1 MRPLAEE
8 LSELLS
14 AYLDDEVSASE
25 RRRVEAALASDPSV
39 KARFDELCAAR
50 DATAAL
56 PRRAAPPDLA
66 EAIGAEI
73 ERESLLAGRPAA
85 TSRNRGIR
93 IILPTLAAAALLMLA
108 VLSLD
113 RFRKDGADSSTQ
125 VALRKLADGPPGEA
139 QPLLAEPAEPAM
151 PMPSS
156 TSPPAAQRGRAIES
170 DDVAALR
177 ERVSDSNDIPAERPP
192 ALVAQRLLAVT
203 GIDQKLQAG
212 VTPDQVREHRFDN
225 ESAQIRLTCAD
236 AAARDAAL
244 SAITEAL
251 SAMDAANLAEAAPA
265 EAKAAYLAGQP
276 GVNFESPDERQVLV
290 RIPRAEL
297 DQFLEQIRPAEQAG
311 VAAELRL
318 GRVVARGWT
327 SVEPL
332 LAGENLQ
339 IEMIEDDGSESVFV
353 GTPVMR
359 VEVDAAALTEGSAA
373 AEYKTSEDDAETMT
387 PPAGFED
394 ALKEMADSLL
404 ARREGTTGRDADR
417 AAAGAV
423 VAETDE
429 VEGAAA
435 GRRAQAESV
444 PPGAP
449 GRGGADTVLAE
460 RTNSAAN
467 AVATKDQQETTE
479 AGKEATPAAKPT
491 EGEGKL
497 DINKQKGKA
506 SESGT
511 NDPSALGYVD
521 KSVAAKK
528 PSTVPAEKSA
538 PEQPRRVPSADD
550 DAETE
555 EDLAAPAD
563 EGRSARGSLTRRR
576 LEALR
581 RADAA
586 SSESSSVSKPASP
599 PDPTIVGELGFPV
612 STPNEQVTE
621 FSGRG
626 ILQSEA
632 RSVGQAPSTGASD
645 YVTFIIRVKILST
658 EPANKSS
665 TDESRGTA
673 RSRPVAPEK
682 PSNSSQN

>member
-25 RRRVEAALASDPSV
+25 RRRVEAALASDPSA
-39 KARFDELCAAR
+39 KARFEELRAAR

-66 EAIGAEI
+66 EAIGVEL
-73 ERESLLAGRPAA
+73 ERESLLARRPAA
-85 TSRNRGIR
+85 TSPNRGIR
-93 IILPTLAAAALLMLA
+93 IILPTLAAAALLMFA
-108 VLSLD
+108 VLNLD
-113 RFRKDGADSSTQ
+113 RFRKDGADFSTQ
-125 VALRKLADGPPGEA
+125 VALRKPADGPPGAA
-139 QPLLAEPAEPAM
+139 QPPLAEAAEPAM

-156 TSPPAAQRGRAIES
+156 TSPPGPQRGRAIES

-177 ERVSDSNDIPAERPP
+177 ERVSDPNDIPAGRPP

-225 ESAQIRLTCAD
+225 ESAQVRLTCVD
-236 AAARDAAL
+236 AAARDATL

-265 EAKAAYLAGQP
+265 EVKAAYLAGQP
-276 GVNFESPDERQVLV
+276 GVNFESPEERQVLV

-297 DQFLEQIRPAEQAG
+297 HQFLQQIRPAAQAD

-318 GRVVARGWT
+318 GRVVARGWA

-332 LAGENLQ
+332 LAGENVQ
-339 IEMIEDDGSESVFV
+339 IEMIDGEEPASVFV

-359 VEVDAAALTEGSAA
+359 VEVGAAASTEGSAA
-373 AEYKTSEDDAETMT
+373 AEYKTSEDDTETMT
-387 PPAGFED
+387 PPASFED

-404 ARREGTTGRDADR
+404 ARREGSTGRDAVR

-429 VEGAAA
+429 AAAA

-449 GRGGADTVLAE
+449 GRGEADIVLAE
-460 RTNSAAN
+460 RTNSAAD
-467 AVATKDQQETTE
+467 AVATKDQQETAR
-479 AGKEATPAAKPT
+479 AGKEATPAAEPT
-491 EGEGKL
+491 EGEGKPEI
-497 DINKQKGKA
+497 DKRKGKA
-506 SESGT
+506 SKSGS
-511 NDPSALGYVD
+511 NDLSALGYVD
-521 KSVAAKK
+521 KDVAAKK
-528 PSTVPAEKSA
+528 SSTAPAEKSA

-550 DAETE
+550 DTE
-555 EDLAAPAD
+555 VEEGLAATAD
-563 EGRSARGSLTRRR
+563 ESRSTRDSLIRRR

-586 SSESSSVSKPASP
+586 NPESSSVPEPAGP
-599 PDPTIVGELGFPV
+599 PEPTIVGELGFFV
-612 STPNEQVTE
+612 STADDKAAES
-621 FSGRG
+621 SGRE
-626 ILQSEA
+626 IFRPEA
-632 RSVGQAPSTGASD
+632 RSAGQPTSTGGSD
-645 YVTFIIRVKILST
+645 YVTFIIRVTILST
-658 EPANKSS
+658 EPTNKSS
-665 TDESRGTA
+665 TDASRGTA
-673 RSRPVAPEK
+673 RSRAAAPEK